1 MTDIKVEEYRIN
13 SIFILQCENSNNKIV
28 RGTCFSISNKF
39 ILTAKHNLLDD
50 CKTIKIFTSSDDFSR
65 SNFIEAELIYFNEE
79 IDIAILSVKDFI
91 FSDFIELNVASVN
104 METQVLSCGYP
115 VEKKHYDAPIK
126 LKVTNNF
133 ENIEDREY
141 SFEVSQDNTVSAY
154 KGMSGAPIIYNK
166 KCIGVMI
173 VQQAQNT
180 LYAMSIKDIITDE
193 NFLNTLTESGIVID
207 EIEGFDYQ
215 PPPYPPIS
223 PFKYCINCNDGE
235 PNIKGVDIGFE
246 LKKWKLQNFVEVLH
260 DWVIDYSLSLKDQKE
275 FRGGHNQLFK
285 RARSQYT
292 IDNKDALADLCL
304 HVAIRETYKTIP
316 IMNKLF
322 DLNNKTFSCTHAVLN
337 MDKLE
342 LWIGASSV
350 SNNIEDAV
358 DNSIKNIKYILDNKS
373 LHNRFFALTNQIDDS
388 WPHKDKLVRLGDSKL
403 SLEERFDKIIIPV
416 FLMHDSDLIKNYNK
430 DNFLKLFNAHIK
442 NSRSLIESK
451 FDSDVVDLIDLRVF
465 CFPVSDIEKLNE
477 AFVEEIS

>member
-1 MTDIKVEEYRIN
+1 MTDIKVEEYRVN
-13 SIFILQCENSNNKIV
+13 SIFILQCENGNNKIV
-28 RGTCFSISNKF
+28 RGTCFAISDKL

-50 CKTIKIFTSSDDFSR
+50 YKTIKIFTSSDNFSS
-65 SNFIEAELIYFNEE
+65 SNFIEAELINFNSE

-91 FSDFIELNVASVN
+91 FTDFIGLNLASVN

-133 ENIEDREY
+133 ENTENREY
-141 SFEVSQDNTVSAY
+141 SFEVSQDTTVSAY

-180 LYAMSIKDIITDE
+180 LYAMSIKDIIADE
-193 NFLNTLTESGIVID
+193 KFLNTLTESGVVID
-207 EIEGFDYQ
+207 EIEGFNYQ
-215 PPPYPPIS
+215 PPPYPRVS

-260 DWVIDYSLSLKDQKE
+260 DWVVDYSLSLKDQKE
-275 FRGGHNQLFK
+275 FKGGHNQLFK
-285 RARSQYT
+285 RAKSQYN

-337 MDKLE
+337 IDKLE

-350 SNNIEDAV
+350 TNTIEDAV
-358 DNSIKNIKYILDNKS
+358 DNSIQNIKYILDNKS

-416 FLMHDSDLIKNYNK
+416 FLMHESDLIKNYDK

-442 NSRSLIESK
+442 NSRGLIESK